1 MSGVRNRARLTRW
14 APAVAVLGAL
24 LVAAC
29 GNQGGSSSSTTQ
41 ATSSSTASGGGNQ
54 AVKSSLVLGI
64 NNPNY
69 ATQAPIFIAREK
81 GFFKDVGIQKI
92 RVVTTDNFVQGLVG
106 GSLDISQGDTD
117 QWLGAAAKSDKPI
130 KYVATYRDKEWHI
143 IGGKKGVDST
153 RDLAGKT
160 VTAGER
166 GGRNEFVIKS
176 VLKETGVDA
185 SSVKFVPLGG
195 GSDARLQ
202 ALINGQVDGASIF
215 PRHMAAL
222 QKAGGKVLYKKLT
235 TVPQE
240 GIAVMGDWLA
250 QNEPTLVAYLT
261 ATLKARQYMAD
272 PAHKAEVVKIMR
284 ANKFELPDDFV
295 AVYKTET
302 DQISKDG
309 GFDPAEMDSLVKEE
323 QDLDL
328 LPAGLDWRKFVDLK
342 ALYQAQKA
350 LGMRQRPA
358 PSDVSA
364 SGS

>member
-1 MSGVRNRARLTRW
+1 MSGVHSRSRLTRSV
-14 APAVAVLGAL
+14 PAVVAVGAL

-29 GNQGGSSSSTTQ
+29 GNQGGNTSSSTTKS
-41 ATSSSTASGGGNQ
+41 TSSGAESGNQ

-69 ATQAPIFIAREK
+69 ATQAPIVIAQEK
-81 GFFKDVGIQKI
+81 GFFKQVGIQKVRI
-92 RVVTTDNFVQGLVG
+92 ITTDNFVQGLVG

-117 QWLGAAAKSDKPI
+117 QWLAAAAKSNKPI
-130 KYVATYRDKEWHI
+130 KYVATFRDKEWHI
-143 IGGKKGVDST
+143 IGGKKGIAST
-153 RDLAGKT
+153 KDLAGKT

-185 SSVKFVPLGG
+185 GKVKFVPLGG
-195 GSDARLQ
+195 GSDSRLQ
-202 ALINGQVDGASIF
+202 ALINGQVSGASIF
-215 PRHMAAL
+215 PRHIAAL

-235 TVPQE
+235 AVPQE

-250 QNEPTLVAYLT
+250 QNEPTLAAYLT
-261 ATLKARQYMAD
+261 ATIKARQYMAD
-272 PAHKAEVVKIMR
+272 PAHEAEVVKIMR
-284 ANKFELPDDFV
+284 AKKYELPDEFV

-302 DQISKDG
+302 DQLSKDG
-309 GFDPAEMDSLVKEE
+309 GFDPAQMDELVKEE
-323 QDLDL
+323 QGLDL

-350 LGMRQRPA
+350 LGMPQRPSPA
-358 PSDVSA
+358 DVSSA
-364 SGS
+364 S

>member
-1 MSGVRNRARLTRW
+1 MSEVRNRARIMRC
-14 APAVAVLGAL
+14 APAVALLGAL

-29 GNQGGSSSSTTQ
+29 GNQGGSSTTTK
-41 ATSSSTASGGGNQ
+41 ATSTGGDAGKA

-92 RVVTTDNFVQGLVG
+92 RVITTDNFVQGLVG

-117 QWLGAAAKSDKPI
+117 QWLGAAAKSNKPI
-130 KYVATYRDKEWHI
+130 KYVATFRDKEWHI
-143 IGGKKGVDST
+143 IGGKKGIKSVS
-153 RDLAGKT
+153 DLAGKT

-176 VLKETGVDA
+176 VLKESGMDPG
-185 SSVKFVPLGG
+185 SVKFVPLGG
-195 GSDARLQ
+195 GSDSRLQ

-235 TVPQE
+235 SVPQE

-261 ATLKARQYMAD
+261 ATIKARQYMAD
-272 PAHKAEVVKIMR
+272 PAHQAEVVKIMR
-284 ANKFELPDDFV
+284 ANKFELPDEFV
-295 AVYKTET
+295 DVYKTET
-302 DQISKDG
+302 DQLSKDG

-323 QDLDL
+323 QGLDL

-350 LGMRQRPA
+350 LGMPQRPA

-364 SGS
+364 SS